1 MKNVLKYS
9 LLASLTA
16 YVGVVSAKLPA
27 PSDEAKAKAVE
38 AAAKSAWDGQVA
50 NYKLCLAQD
59 RTAAYYKKTKLN
71 ANPKVKPAPSTC
83 VNPGPFVFP
92 PTDKKT

>member
-1 MKNVLKYS
+1 MSMKNVLKYS
-9 LLASLTA
+9 LLALLTA

-50 NYKLCLAQD
+50 GYKLCLAQD
-59 RTAAYYKKTKLN
+59 RTAAHYKKTKLK
-71 ANPKVKPAPSTC
+71 AKPAPSTC
-83 VNPGPFVFP
+83 VNPGPFAFP